1 MITRQ
6 KKPSTLQKLLQ
17 VVKDLFNWLK
27 SSQEVEPGV
36 VSNMRVLSTLVVL
49 NIMGVWTW
57 KCIANPVL
65 VPLDMNLVIL
75 IASVLGVKAL
85 QSFSEK

>member
-6 KKPSTLQKLLQ
+6 KKPSVFQKLLQ
-17 VVKDLFNWLK
+17 AVKDLFNWLK

-36 VSNMRVLSTLVVL
+36 ASNMRVLSTLVVI
-49 NIMGVWTW
+49 NIMSVWTW
-57 KCIANPVL
+57 KCITSPTLA
-65 VPLDMNLVIL
+65 PLDMNLVIL